1 MTFSLMHLTL
11 PLLASTFA
19 LTAEPVQPANDPN
32 AGTQPATQVPDDV
45 WIQAQRAAKEAQK
58 PIAPVPL
65 PAAVLTA
72 DEVDVMLLT
81 VTTFLAKEQPAKAGE
96 RFVSAVQ
103 ALETLTR
110 ADKRALG
117 SRYTEQRRQLTALAN
132 ILLADPAIA
141 AALGD
146 ATLSERPVPTPAEM
160 RSAVA
165 PEPNPKEPN
174 PADPVPAKP

>member
-1 MTFSLMHLTL
+1 MTYSLMHLTL
-11 PLLASTFA
+11 PLLASTLLTSTFA
-19 LTAEPVQPANDPN
+19 LAAEPVAAAGDPK
-32 AGTQPATQVPDDV
+32 ASTQPATQVPDEV
-45 WIQAQRAAKEAQK
+45 WIQAQRAAQEAQK
-58 PIAPVPL
+58 PKDLVPL
-65 PAAVLTA
+65 PAAVQTA
-72 DEVDVMLLT
+72 DDVDVMLLT

-96 RFVSAVQ
+96 RFVAAVQ

-146 ATLSERPVPTPAEM
+146 SLGSDKLVPTPAEM

-165 PEPNPKEPN
+165 PEPNPVE
-174 PADPVPAKP
+174 PVPAKP